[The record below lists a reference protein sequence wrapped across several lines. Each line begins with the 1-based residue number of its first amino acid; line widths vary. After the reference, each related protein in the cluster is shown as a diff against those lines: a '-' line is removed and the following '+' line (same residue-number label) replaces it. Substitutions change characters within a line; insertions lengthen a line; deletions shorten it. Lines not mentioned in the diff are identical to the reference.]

1 LIDILVPYFKTGL
14 ENNEFCM
21 WITAEPLNAKKAK
34 ASLKKVVSNLDDYIE
49 KGQIEI
55 LDYSQWYTKSGKFDA
70 DDVLD
75 GWVEKE
81 KQGLERGFDGLRLS
95 GNTFWLED
103 KDWRGFTQYEEMI
116 NDIIGNY
123 KMLAVCSY
131 SLNKCGATEIMDVI
145 SNHQFA
151 FVKRENRWKII
162 ESSKQKQSEGKM
174 RESEELHSMILKTAM
189 HGFWLVDLDGRLM
202 EVNEEYCRMSGYSE
216 QELLTMSIS
225 DLESSETSEE
235 IAAHIQMII
244 AQGKGRFES
253 KHRRK
258 DGSIFDVEI
267 NIQYQTGDQG
277 FICAFMQDITERK
290 RMEDELKKKTHD
302 LNERVK
308 ELNCLYG
315 ISKLDETPDIS
326 LDELIQGAVDLIPPS
341 LMYPENTCSRI
352 LLDGKEYKTKNFKE
366 TNPKLSSDIIIND
379 KRMGVLE
386 VYCLEEKP
394 GIDEEP
400 SLGEEISLI
409 NAIAERIG
417 HISERYKVKEVGRK
431 NRIKYFYHFND
442 APIMYVIT
450 ENLNLLP
457 IITDVNKLF
466 LHKTG
471 YSRDEVV
478 GQSLDKFYT
487 PGSRHKSSKGGYER
501 APNGGFIIELRDM
514 VAKNGQ
520 VINTTLHALPEKDDS
535 GKVIGTRTAFIDI
548 TESKR
553 LEKQLIQS
561 QKMEAIGTLAG
572 GVAHDFNNILTTI
585 IGNADLILMT
595 VDKDE
600 SLRKGIEDI
609 KIAGKRAAAL
619 TRQLL
624 AFSRKQ
630 IIQPKVL
637 DLNELL
643 SGIEKMLVRLIGENI
658 EILMIPESALW
669 KIEIDP
675 GQMEQV
681 IMNLVVNA
689 KDAMPNGGKLTIETS
704 NMDLD
709 ENYFRDHGVEN
720 PPGPYVMMAVS
731 DTGSGM
737 DKEVQEHI
745 FDPFYTTKEKGK
757 GTGLGLSTIY
767 GIVKQN
773 NGFIWVYSE
782 PGQGST
788 FKIYLPRVKGDT
800 PVENLSGFE
809 TVLIVE
815 DDDSLRKLMRTILK
829 QKGYKI
835 LEAENGEDALRISEE
850 HEGRIDLMITD
861 VVMPKMSG
869 KEVAERLQP
878 LYPQMKVIYMSGYTD
893 DAIVHHGVL
902 AAGLNFLEKPFS
914 SEGLARK
921 VREVLDK

>member
-1 LIDILVPYFKTGL
+1 MEKELRKTGIDLIDNASWGTHFCQFYQTQEDLIDILVPYFKAGL

-34 ASLKKVVSNLDDYIE
+34 ASLKKVVRNLDDYIE

-55 LDYSQWYTKSGKFDA
+55 LDFSQWYTKSGRFDA

-81 KQGLERGFDGLRLS
+81 KQALERGFDGLRLS

-103 KDWRGFTQYEEMI
+103 NDWRGFAEYEEMI
-116 NDIIGNY
+116 NDIIENY

-131 SLNKCGATEIMDVI
+131 SLDKGGATEIMDVI
-145 SNHQFA
+145 ANHQFA
-151 FVKRENRWKII
+151 LAKQKNRWKII
-162 ESSKQKQSEGKM
+162 ESSKQK
-174 RESEELHSMILKTAM
+174 RI
-189 HGFWLVDLDGRLM
+189 
-202 EVNEEYCRMSGYSE
+202 
-216 QELLTMSIS
+216 
-225 DLESSETSEE
+225 
-235 IAAHIQMII
+235 
-244 AQGKGRFES
+244 
-253 KHRRK
+253 
-258 DGSIFDVEI
+258 
-267 NIQYQTGDQG
+267 
-277 FICAFMQDITERK
+277 
-290 RMEDELKKKTHD
+290 EDALKKKTHN

-326 LDELIQGAVDLIPPS
+326 LDELIQGTVDLIPLS

-379 KRMGVLE
+379 KRTGVLE
-386 VYCLEEKP
+386 VYCLEEKT

-409 NAIAERIG
+409 NSIAERIG

-431 NRIKYFYHFND
+431 NRIKYFNHFND

-450 ENLNLLP
+450 ENLNSLP

-478 GQSLDKFYT
+478 GQPLDKFYT

-520 VINTTLHALPEKDDS
+520 VINTTLHALPEKDNSD
-535 GKVIGTRTAFIDI
+535 KVTGTRTAFIDI

-585 IGNADLILMT
+585 IGYADLMLMT
-595 VDKDE
+595 LDTDKPLTE
-600 SLRKGIEDI
+600 EIEEI
-609 KIAGKRAAAL
+609 KIAGERAAAL

-630 IIQPKVL
+630 IVQPKVQ
-637 DLNELL
+637 DLNKLL
-643 SGIEKMLVRLIGENI
+643 TGIEKMLVRLIGEDI

-669 KIEIDP
+669 KVEIDP

-681 IMNLVVNA
+681 IMNLAVNSR
-689 KDAMPNGGKLTIETS
+689 DAMPNGGKLTIETV

-709 ENYFRDHGVEN
+709 ENYFTDHGIVEKH
-720 PPGPYVMMAVS
+720 PGSYVVLTVS
-731 DTGSGM
+731 DTGIGM
-737 DKEVQEHI
+737 DKETQEHI
-745 FDPFYTTKEKGK
+745 FDPFYTTKEKGR

-767 GIVKQN
+767 GIIKQN

-788 FKIYLPRVKGDT
+788 FKIYLPKVKGDVKGEEKEQT
-800 PVENLSGFE
+800 PVIKLDGSE

-815 DDDSLRKLMRTILK
+815 DDDSLRKLA
-829 QKGYKI
+829 QKSLQPHGYRV
-835 LEAENGEDALRISEE
+835 LAAENGEDALRVSKE
-850 HEGRIDLMITD
+850 HEGPIDLLITD
-861 VVMPKMSG
+861 VVMPKMGG

-878 LYPQMKVIYMSGYTD
+878 LYPQMKTIYMSGYTD
-893 DAIVHHGVL
+893 DSIVHRGVL
-902 AAGLNFLEKPFS
+902 APGLNFIEKPFS
-914 SEGLARK
+914 PEGLARK
-921 VREVLDK
+921 VREVLNK

>member
-1 LIDILVPYFKTGL
+1 MEKELRKTGIDLIDNASWGTHFCQFYQTQEDLIDILVPYFKAGL

-34 ASLKKVVSNLDDYIE
+34 ASLKKVVRNLDDYIE

-55 LDYSQWYTKSGKFDA
+55 LDFSQWYTKSGRFDA

-81 KQGLERGFDGLRLS
+81 KQALERGFDGLRLS

-103 KDWRGFTQYEEMI
+103 NDWRGFAEYEEMI
-116 NDIIGNY
+116 NDIIENY

-131 SLNKCGATEIMDVI
+131 SLDKGGATEIMDVI
-145 SNHQFA
+145 ANHQFA
-151 FVKRENRWKII
+151 LAKQKNRWKII
-162 ESSKQKQSEGKM
+162 ESSKQK
-174 RESEELHSMILKTAM
+174 RI
-189 HGFWLVDLDGRLM
+189 
-202 EVNEEYCRMSGYSE
+202 
-216 QELLTMSIS
+216 
-225 DLESSETSEE
+225 
-235 IAAHIQMII
+235 
-244 AQGKGRFES
+244 
-253 KHRRK
+253 
-258 DGSIFDVEI
+258 
-267 NIQYQTGDQG
+267 
-277 FICAFMQDITERK
+277 
-290 RMEDELKKKTHD
+290 EDALKKKTHN

-326 LDELIQGAVDLIPPS
+326 LDELIQGTVDLIPLS

-366 TNPKLSSDIIIND
+366 TDPKLSSDIIIND
-379 KRMGVLE
+379 KRTGVLE
-386 VYCLEEKP
+386 VYCLEEKT

-409 NAIAERIG
+409 NSIAERIG

-431 NRIKYFYHFND
+431 NRIKYFNHFND

-450 ENLNLLP
+450 ENLNSLP

-466 LHKTG
+466 LHKIG

-478 GQSLDKFYT
+478 GQPLDKFYT

-520 VINTTLHALPEKDDS
+520 VINTTLHALPEKDNSD
-535 GKVIGTRTAFIDI
+535 KVTGTRTAFIDI

-585 IGNADLILMT
+585 IGYADLMLMT
-595 VDKDE
+595 LDTDKPLTE
-600 SLRKGIEDI
+600 EIEEI
-609 KIAGKRAAAL
+609 KIAGERAAAL

-630 IIQPKVL
+630 IVQPKVQ
-637 DLNELL
+637 DLNKLL
-643 SGIEKMLVRLIGENI
+643 TGIEKMLVRLIGEDI

-669 KIEIDP
+669 KVEIDP

-681 IMNLVVNA
+681 IMNLAVNSR
-689 KDAMPNGGKLTIETS
+689 DAMPNGGKLTIETV

-709 ENYFRDHGVEN
+709 ENYFTDHGIVEKH
-720 PPGPYVMMAVS
+720 PGSYVVLTVS
-731 DTGSGM
+731 DTGIGM
-737 DKEVQEHI
+737 DKETQEHI
-745 FDPFYTTKEKGK
+745 FDPFYTTKEKGR

-767 GIVKQN
+767 GIIKQN

-788 FKIYLPRVKGDT
+788 FKIYLPKVKGDVKGEEKEQT
-800 PVENLSGFE
+800 PVIKLDGSE

-815 DDDSLRKLMRTILK
+815 DDDSLRKLA
-829 QKGYKI
+829 QKSLQPHGYRV
-835 LEAENGEDALRISEE
+835 LAAENGEDALRVSKE
-850 HEGRIDLMITD
+850 HEGPIDLLITD
-861 VVMPKMSG
+861 VVMPKMGG

-878 LYPQMKVIYMSGYTD
+878 LYPQMKTIYMSGYTD
-893 DAIVHHGVL
+893 DSIVHRGVL
-902 AAGLNFLEKPFS
+902 APGLNFIEKPFS
-914 SEGLARK
+914 PEGLARK
-921 VREVLDK
+921 VREVLNK